1 MSEQILD
8 EKREEA
14 LRRFRILSPLIAED
28 LSSCE
33 ERQIRAQILIKEGIS
48 ERTLRRW
55 RSSYQKG
62 GFDALIPKS
71 RKDIGTCK
79 AISTEALELACRL
92 REEVPRRSAQRLTEM
107 LKHEGFEVSRSTL
120 DRHLRNA
127 GKSVKELSKGKSQGR
142 RFVREGRNTLW
153 QSDIKYGPYIPDPK
167 NPSKNIR
174 TYLLV
179 IIDDATRFVVH
190 AEFYDNQR
198 LPILEDAIR
207 KAILRCGLPSAI
219 YVDNGKIF
227 VSGWLRLACAKL
239 GIRHM
244 NTKAYSPES
253 KGKVERFNR
262 TVEEF
267 FAEIRLENPQ
277 TIAQLNTLF
286 RVWLQ
291 EGYNHKVHSSLSS
304 KTPAQAFAENDAR
317 VRFPSPEA
325 LRDAFLW
332 EKEATVDK
340 SGCIKLLSNLY
351 DVGIKFIKKKV
362 LLKYDPFHLETIEIW
377 HQGELQKTVEIAK
390 FGEFNGN
397 THKDMEEIKKA
408 DESKLLRMFADQS
421 KKRLKQ
427 LNGAFSLSKEAE
439 ANV

>member
-14 LRRFRILSPLIAED
+14 LRRFRILSPLLAEG

-33 ERQIRAQILIKEGIS
+33 ERQLRAQILLKEGVS

-55 RSSYQKG
+55 RNAYQKG

-71 RKDIGTCK
+71 RKDHGTCK
-79 AISTEALELACRL
+79 AISAEVLERACNL

-120 DRHLRNA
+120 DRHLRKA

-167 NPSKNIR
+167 DPSKKIR

-190 AEFYDNQR
+190 AQFYDNQR
-198 LPILEDAIR
+198 LPILEDGLR

-227 VSGWLRLACAKL
+227 VSQWLRLACAKL

-267 FAEIRLENPQ
+267 FEEVKLENPQ
-277 TIAQLNTLF
+277 TLGQLNILF
-286 RVWLQ
+286 VSWLR
-291 EGYNHKVHSSLSS
+291 EGYNCKIHSSLSG
-304 KTPAQAFAENDAR
+304 KTPAMAFREDIAR

-332 EKEATVDK
+332 EREAMADK
-340 SGCIKLLSNLY
+340 SGCVKLAGKLY
-351 DVGIKFIKKKV
+351 DAGGRFIRKKV

-397 THKDMEEIKKA
+397 THKDMEEVKKA
-408 DESKLLRMFADQS
+408 DESKLLRMFAEQS
-421 KKRLKQ
+421 KKRLRQ
-427 LNGAFSLSKEAE
+427 LNGAFNLSKEATD
-439 ANV
+439 NV